1 MAVTI
6 EALLEENLG
15 KAQELLNASNTIFAD
30 VSALDD
36 LGEWILAE
44 VESSSAPT
52 LEGLQELQETI
63 ASLTTELE
71 QAEQGS
77 NTKFDEL
84 NQQIASAQESS
95 ESNTGTITQAITAA
109 KEMFTAAE
117 SALETEQSTAE
128 TQLQALQEEAVGYK
142 QFVDTTFDKSKED
155 AEEFQTKVEASMA
168 SIEAKKTTIES
179 DYDAMQSVAQEELAT
194 LVESI
199 EKGTEETRQK
209 LEATLEATVQM
220 SSKSSANM
228 REKIFE
234 DGVNTFVKDIED
246 VTSTIDSISETT
258 EKLGIN
264 VGDSLEGVMDN
275 IEEVVALVEKVK
287 PILDLADDLL

>member
-44 VESSSAPT
+44 VESSSAPA

-63 ASLTTELE
+63 ANLTTELE
-71 QAEQGS
+71 QTEQGS

-95 ESNTGTITQAITAA
+95 ESNTGTITQAITSA

-117 SALETEQSTAE
+117 SALEAEQSTSE

-142 QFVDTTFDKSKED
+142 QFVDTTFNKSKED
-155 AEEFQTKVEASMA
+155 AEEFQTKVEASVA
-168 SIEAKKTTIES
+168 SIEAKKTTIEG
-179 DYDAMQSVAQEELAT
+179 DYDTIQSVAQEELAT
-194 LVESI
+194 LVESLN
-199 EKGTEETRQK
+199 KGTEETRQK

-228 REKIFE
+228 REKLSE
-234 DGVNTFVKDIED
+234 DGVKTFFNDVED
-246 VTSTIDSISETT
+246 VSSAIDLISDTT
-258 EKLGIN
+258 EKLGTN
-264 VGDSLEGVMDN
+264 VGDSLGGVMDN